1 MRTVVFV
8 CALVLAAVVT
18 VFANHLLAVL
28 LAGYTPDPRWIVL
41 AVVIVPPLYF
51 LPAVLAASKKHPRGL
66 ELFLVNLLLGWT
78 LVGWFACLVWA
89 AAAPGEAKPYT
100 PLIRPVRR
108 KAIPVPASVITVDA
122 AAKAFEDLMAQR
134 YQGQISEA
142 EYLSGRKFILEHWP
156 QTPLAAG

>member
-1 MRTVVFV
+1 MRTVAFV
-8 CALVLAAVVT
+8 CCLVLAAVVT

-51 LPAVLAASKKHPRGL
+51 LPAVLAASKKHPHGL

-89 AAAPGEAKPYT
+89 AAAPGETKPYT

-108 KAIPVPASVITVDA
+108 KPVAAPEITVDA
-122 AAKAFEDLMAQR
+122 AAKAFEELVAQR
-134 YQGQISEA
+134 YRGQITEA

>member
-1 MRTVVFV
+1 MKTIVFV
-8 CALVLAAVVT
+8 GCLVLAAAAT
-18 VFANHLLAVL
+18 VLANHVLAVL

-41 AVVIVPPLYF
+41 AVVVVPPVYF
-51 LPAVLAASKKHPRGL
+51 LPAVLAASKTHAHGL

-89 AAAPGEAKPYT
+89 ASAPGEVKPYT

-108 KAIPVPASVITVDA
+108 KAEPVPEVTVDT
-122 AAKAFEDLMAQR
+122 AAKAFEDLVAQR
-134 YQGQISEA
+134 YKGQITEA

-156 QTPLAAG
+156 QAPMAAG